1 MRIENFSDLTSFINE
16 ENFKLQESFGININS
31 KMMINYVERTL
42 KKYVKLYDK
51 PLYKKVK
58 RDLEL
63 QEAIDTMPHSWIWK
77 ICHSKMWAKI
87 QMLEKQEK
95 ESSKEQNTV
104 LQPENKPL
112 QTSLVP
118 VVIKS
123 VTVPVENDF

>member
-95 ESSKEQNTV
+95 ESSKEKNTV